1 MPKQAPLRQTIGFLS
16 FGIYLYYIA
25 KWRNNKMVVTDIK
38 IRKYFN
44 DGPMKA
50 VVSVTF
56 DSALAVHDI
65 KVINAKDKFFIVM
78 PSRKNPDGT
87 YRDIVHPIN
96 SEFRAELEGAVIKAY
111 FDGLENAVFEDAA
124 SAEI

>member
-1 MPKQAPLRQTIGFLS
+1 MPIMQI
-16 FGIYLYYIA
+16 
-25 KWRNNKMVVTDIK
+25 TDIK
-38 IRKYFN
+38 IRKFFE

-56 DSALAVHDI
+56 NDALAVHDI
-65 KVINAKDKFFIVM
+65 KVIYARDRFFIVM

-96 SEFRAELEGAVIKAY
+96 SAFRAELEDAVIDAY
-111 FDGLENAVFEDAA
+111 HVQLAAARRVAVA
-124 SAEI
+124 SLSARSEPPTS

>member
-1 MPKQAPLRQTIGFLS
+1 
-16 FGIYLYYIA
+16 
-25 KWRNNKMVVTDIK
+25 MVISDIK
-38 IRKYFN
+38 IRKFFE

-56 DSALAVHDI
+56 DGALAVHDI
-65 KVINAKDKFFIVM
+65 KVINARDKYFIVM

-96 SEFRAELEGAVIKAY
+96 AEFRAELEGAVIKAY
-111 FDGLENAVFEDAA
+111 FDQLEDAKYA
-124 SAEI
+124 MNEEDNFEIANV